1 MSDLY
6 QLMNVVGV
14 KEDNRQ
20 ILKTLQE
27 ISRGELSNDLRL
39 LNYFHEVPVSYPG
52 TVDNVEDDMVDI
64 SVHQNQAV
72 VMHLQKMTF
81 LKSRHFPHDVVA
93 KVFRSDI
100 NKSLA
105 ILTSFA
111 YAQVRAERR
120 QFVRVKLDGKMPVSF
135 ASPTLRFN
143 GTVDDISIGGMS
155 VCAEPMSGVETQIQG
170 TLSLVLDSARTD
182 IPATLLK
189 VMSEDGVTKY
199 IFELDADTKIENR
212 ISQYIFQRQLQ
223 IIREIKDS
231 L

>member
-14 KEDNRQ
+14 KEDNKQ
-20 ILKTLQE
+20 IVKILQE
-27 ISRGELSNDLRL
+27 IASGERSNDLRV
-39 LNYFHEVPVSYPG
+39 LNYFHEIPVSYPG
-52 TVDNVEDDMVDI
+52 TVENVEDDMVDI

-93 KVFRSDI
+93 NVFRADV
-100 NKSLA
+100 NKCFA
-105 ILTSFA
+105 ILTKFA

-120 QFVRVKLDGKMPVSF
+120 QFVRVKLDGKIPVSF
-135 ASPTLRFN
+135 ISSAFQFN
-143 GTVDDISIGGMS
+143 GTVDDISIGGMC
-155 VCAEPMSGVETQIQG
+155 VCAEPSDAVETQTEG
-170 TLSLVLDSARTD
+170 VLAVVLDTARME

-189 VMSEDGVTKY
+189 VFDEDGVTKY
-199 IFELDADTKIENR
+199 VFELDADSKIESK
-212 ISQYIFQRQLQ
+212 ISHFIFQRQLE